1 MKVKVD
7 TSKINGF
14 DALDENAKKALA
26 GLEVE
31 VPEPDYTGYV
41 KKEVFDK
48 KASEAAD
55 LSKQLKSKMTESELA
70 EAENAKQLLDM
81 KTELANLK
89 KEKTISTYKAEY
101 LGIGYDEQSAIDSA
115 TALAEGDVNKVFAIQ
130 KAFIENTKKDA
141 TAKALNAQPELTPGK
156 PATKADAEQA
166 EQAKIRDWFGL

>member
-55 LSKQLKSKMTESELA
+55 LSKQLKSKMTES
-70 EAENAKQLLDM
+70 
-81 KTELANLK
+81 
-89 KEKTISTYKAEY
+89 
-101 LGIGYDEQSAIDSA
+101 
-115 TALAEGDVNKVFAIQ
+115 
-130 KAFIENTKKDA
+130 
-141 TAKALNAQPELTPGK
+141 
-156 PATKADAEQA
+156 
-166 EQAKIRDWFGL
+166 

>member
-7 TSKINGF
+7 TSKIKGF

-26 GLEVE
+26 EIEVE

-89 KEKTISTYKAEY
+89 KEKTISGYKAKY
-101 LGIGYDEQSAIDSA
+101 LGLGYDEQHALESAQ
-115 TALAEGDVNKVFAIQ
+115 ALAEGDMEKVFAIQ
-130 KAFIENTKKDA
+130 KAFIEGTKKEA
-141 TAKALNAQPELTPGK
+141 TAKALNTQPELTPGK
-156 PATKADAEQA
+156 PATQADAEKA